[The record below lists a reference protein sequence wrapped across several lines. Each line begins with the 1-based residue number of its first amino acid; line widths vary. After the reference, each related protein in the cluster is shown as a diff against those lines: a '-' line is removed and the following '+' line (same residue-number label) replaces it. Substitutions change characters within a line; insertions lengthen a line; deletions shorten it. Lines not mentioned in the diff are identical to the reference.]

1 MVSFM
6 ISFFCGGPHA
16 KYLGFVGRMVS
27 ISTLQLS
34 CSSWKLYHISFILV
48 QIFLW
53 LAFYTSVFNARTL
66 HANWGH
72 SCGLINDVLCNHLT
86 YPSPSRGALTSS
98 IPVQAASLDT
108 SISEPAAQRPPSS
121 ALLPIPASH
130 QQRIR
135 QELLLSISVSP
146 SWSKPPASPP

>member
-1 MVSFM
+1 MISFV

-16 KYLGFVGRMVS
+16 KYLGFVGRMFS

-34 CSSWKLYHISFILV
+34 CSSWKLYHISLILV